1 MSFPRRA
8 GRWAGVVALVAA
20 VALTAWGAHRWAWQR
35 GLDEL
40 AQAADQ
46 RLEMHAAAVE
56 AQLNRFDYL
65 PTLLENIPAVMD
77 LLAAP
82 ATPAQRD
89 TVNHVLRALNATAGA
104 ELLYV
109 LDRDGLTL
117 AAADWDQP
125 GTPLGMNLGF
135 RPYVRDALA
144 QGRGR
149 FYGVGVTSG
158 RPGYYLSYALRRG
171 GTVLGLAT
179 AKVSLEA
186 SERDWARLP
195 GQLMLVDER
204 DVVILASD
212 PRWHYRP
219 LHPLAEATRAEIA
232 RSRPYASAPL
242 EPLPLRVEAQTLAG
256 RPVQQLD
263 GQRWL
268 VSERPLREGR
278 WHLRS
283 MDALAPVASRAAQA
297 AATGALGMLALG
309 LVASLWALRRRSLRH
324 RLRAAE
330 ALRAAHG
337 ELESRVVQRTA
348 ELRET
353 NQRLQDEVQA
363 RTQTEAALRAA
374 QQELLHQGK
383 MAALGQMS
391 AGMMHELNQPLA
403 AMRTLSDNAVVLLG
417 HGRLPE
423 VERNLNRLGTL
434 VDRLG
439 KLTAQ
444 LKLFAW
450 RPGRSPLGT
459 VRLAQA
465 VAQAQFVVAARQREH
480 GVEMVLAIEPPHLA
494 VRADEGRL
502 EQVLINLLGNG
513 IDAMPQ
519 GGRLEL
525 QAGIEGEHAR
535 ITVRDHGPG
544 IPADIL
550 PRLFEPFTTSKPAGV
565 GLGLGLMISAH
576 FAREF
581 GGTLHG
587 ENVAEG
593 GARFVLV
600 LPLASSGG
608 QGAAALPGPAATTP
622 ADPADSAPLPTPP
635 TPSVHTA
642 PR

>member
-1 MSFPRRA
+1 MSFPQRA
-8 GRWAGVVALVAA
+8 GRWAGVALLAAA

-46 RLEMHAAAVE
+46 RLEMNAAAVE

-82 ATPAQRD
+82 ATPEQRD

-104 ELLYV
+104 DLLYV

-125 GTPLGMNLGF
+125 GSPLGMNLGF

-171 GTVLGLAT
+171 GQVLGLAT

-186 SERDWARLP
+186 NERDWARLP
-195 GQLMLVDER
+195 GHLMLVDER
-204 DVVILASD
+204 GVVILSSD

-219 LHPLAEATRAEIA
+219 LQPLTDATLAEIA

-242 EPLPLRVEAQTLAG
+242 EALPLQPEQAAVAG
-256 RPVQQLD
+256 RPVVRLE
-263 GQRWL
+263 GQRYL
-268 VSERPLREGR
+268 VSERPLRDGR

-283 MDALAPVASRAAQA
+283 MDALAPLASRAAQA
-297 AATGALGMLALG
+297 AVTGALGMLALG

-330 ALRAAHG
+330 ALRAAHD

-348 ELRET
+348 ELRQA
-353 NQRLQDEVQA
+353 NDQLQGEVEA
-363 RTQTEAALRAA
+363 RRQTEAALRAA

-417 HGRLPE
+417 QGRLPE
-423 VERNLNRLGTL
+423 VERNLQRLGTL

-450 RPGRSPLGT
+450 RPGRSPMGS

-480 GVEMVLAIEPPHLA
+480 GVEMRLDIQPPHLA
-494 VRADEGRL
+494 VRADESRL

-513 IDAMPQ
+513 IDAMPH
-519 GGRLEL
+519 GGLLEL
-525 QAGIEGEHAR
+525 EAQVEGDQAR

-550 PRLFEPFTTSKPAGV
+550 PRLFEPFTTSKPAGM

-587 ENVAEG
+587 ENVPEG
-593 GARFVLV
+593 GARFVLM
-600 LPLASSGG
+600 LPLA
-608 QGAAALPGPAATTP
+608 QN
-622 ADPADSAPLPTPP
+622 PP
-635 TPSVHTA
+635 P
-642 PR
+642 